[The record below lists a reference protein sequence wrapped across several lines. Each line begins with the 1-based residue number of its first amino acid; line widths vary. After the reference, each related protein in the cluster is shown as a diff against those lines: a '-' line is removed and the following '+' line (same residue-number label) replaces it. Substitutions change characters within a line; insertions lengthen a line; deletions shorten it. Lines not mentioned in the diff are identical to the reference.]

1 MDIEVE
7 WKREWDGNI
16 VFSRNSNLSAG
27 VAILFA
33 KNFLPVS
40 FDCEEIIKG
49 RLLKVTARYEKNTFT
64 LLNVYAPVNP
74 QERCCFL
81 NKLADTLSG
90 CAQTDFLILGGD
102 FNCTVDDLDRNHLEP
117 NLQSRKFLKRII
129 ATYELSDVWRSKHGN
144 CRQYSW
150 SHARDNYI
158 TLARLDRFYCF
169 NHHLQI

>member
-1 MDIEVE
+1 M
-7 WKREWDGNI
+7 
-16 VFSRNSNLSAG
+16 
-27 VAILFA
+27 AILLS

-40 FDCEEIIKG
+40 FDCEEIVEG
-49 RLLKVTARYEKNTFT
+49 RLLKVTARYEKST
-64 LLNVYAPVNP
+64 LILINVYAPDNP

-81 NKLADTLSG
+81 DKLADTLSG

-102 FNCTVDDLDRNHLEP
+102 FNCTVDDLDRNHLKP
-117 NLQSRKFLKRII
+117 NLQSMSFFFIII

-169 NHHLQI
+169 DNLQSLKHVF